1 MLQQACFNFSPLSKV
16 RLSYLKCPT
25 SNSVVHYTCILSVIP
40 TLNALLRI
48 GRYST
53 PNALLCI
60 GASYSKYSTSTY
72 NRVSYSKCPA
82 PYKCVLIRIDFIWS
96 PASYKTLLWSVQQD
110 VIDKPRIIYKL
121 YKDYSRRL
129 STSNY
134 DSYGF
139 KTCEKTHY
147 PTSILVSTTSSQH
160 GLKLHKLT
168 SCTTSCITSI

>member
-1 MLQQACFNFSPLSKV
+1 MPYFKQCYSLYLYTI
-16 RLSYLKCPT
+16 RYSYSECPT
-25 SNSVVHYTCILSVIP
+25 PYRQVF
-40 TLNALLRI
+40 
-48 GRYST
+48 YS
-53 PNALLCI
+53 LLCI
-60 GASYSKYSTSTY
+60 GVSYSKYSTSTY

-110 VIDKPRIIYKL
+110 VIDKPRITYKL

>member
-1 MLQQACFNFSPLSKV
+1 MLQQPCFSFSPLSEV

-25 SNSVVHYTCILSVIP
+25 SNSVIHYTCILSVIP

-48 GRYST
+48 GSYST

-60 GASYSKYSTSTY
+60 GVSYSRYSTSTY
-72 NRVSYSKCPA
+72 NRVSYSNCPA
-82 PYKCVLIRIDFIWS
+82 PYKCVLIRIDTIRS
-96 PASYKTLLWSVQQD
+96 PASYKTLPRSVQQD

-129 STSNY
+129 FTSNY

-139 KTCEKTHY
+139 KTCEKTCST
-147 PTSILVSTTSSQH
+147 TSILVSTTSSQH

-168 SCTTSCITSI
+168 SCITS